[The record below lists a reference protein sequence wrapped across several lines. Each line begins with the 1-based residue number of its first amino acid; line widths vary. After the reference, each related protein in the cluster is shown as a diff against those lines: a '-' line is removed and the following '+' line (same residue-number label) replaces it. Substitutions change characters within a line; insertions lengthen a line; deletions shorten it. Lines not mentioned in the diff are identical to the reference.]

1 MTEIFRGSY
10 MDGLGTDLVE
20 WVGLTLSDEQHD
32 KLWGYINETDLLEL
46 CDNVIIDVEE
56 YAEENDN
63 IPTQSDTYYTVHSD
77 DVEALKLELK
87 RVIELRVR

>member
-1 MTEIFRGSY
+1 M
-10 MDGLGTDLVE
+10 
-20 WVGLTLSDEQHD
+20 
-32 KLWGYINETDLLEL
+32 
-46 CDNVIIDVEE
+46 IDVEE
-56 YAEENDN
+56 YDEENDN

>member
-20 WVGLTLSDEQHD
+20 WVGLTLSDEQRD

-46 CDNVIIDVEE
+46 CSNVMIDVEE
-56 YAEENDN
+56 YDEENDN

-77 DVEALKLELK
+77 DVAALKLELK
-87 RVIELRVR
+87 QVIEERVR